1 LNVGLRL
8 RMIRSEQAHVSLG
21 ARAMHGLEAMS
32 LLFAWVQQQQVRVL
46 SALVRDL
53 EVPVDECLV

>member
-1 LNVGLRL
+1 
-8 RMIRSEQAHVSLG
+8 MIRSEQAHVSLG